1 MIISNRNLDLI
12 ETRAYHRLDLIQAR
26 VGILL
31 EGERAEGAVI
41 SSPVIGAYGQDEGT
55 QPIPEQP
62 VVGE

>member
-1 MIISNRNLDLI
+1 MIISNRDLDLI
-12 ETRAYHRLDLIQAR
+12 ETRAYGRLDLIQAR

-41 SSPVIGAYGQDEGT
+41 TSPIIGAHGQDEGT
-55 QPIPEQP
+55 RPAPEQP